1 MGSGP
6 VSIVVFFEGDA
17 LSLHVRAGH
26 QAVGFKSQ
34 GAAQAWH
41 APGVHARLGH
51 RLTVRRRPRC
61 AGVQGGA
68 GAGRVTPRRR
78 GQHRLRAG
86 LAAPPG
92 LRHPGGAHLIRG
104 LSAARAAL
112 VRIEGRPLGVE
123 ANDPAHLA
131 GAIDSRATIKPA
143 RIMKLCAAH
152 DLALHLRCE
161 QPGNR
166 VRQQHEKTALV
177 RHCAAPTSPLPMSAC
192 RPSR

>member
-1 MGSGP
+1 M
-6 VSIVVFFEGDA
+6 
-17 LSLHVRAGH
+17 
-26 QAVGFKSQ
+26 
-34 GAAQAWH
+34 
-41 APGVHARLGH
+41 
-51 RLTVRRRPRC
+51 
-61 AGVQGGA
+61 
-68 GAGRVTPRRR
+68 
-78 GQHRLRAG
+78 
-86 LAAPPG
+86 
-92 LRHPGGAHLIRG
+92 
-104 LSAARAAL
+104 
-112 VRIEGRPLGVE
+112 RIEGRPLGVE